1 MHESFLEEKKILKN
15 HPRKYYGIIDLLCVS
30 YKNLEDSIKYI
41 KNILKNNS
49 IFFIQTTNY
58 IFRCNKF
65 STSFDIEIVEID
77 KKIYYYLIKI
87 KNGSVFTEKKLIKQ
101 FFG

>member
-1 MHESFLEEKKILKN
+1 MHESFVEEKKIVKN
-15 HPRKYYGIIDLLCVS
+15 NPRKYYGIIDLLCVS

-77 KKIYYYLIKI
+77 KKLYYYLIKI